1 MGVGGN
7 GAAALSTLSTRETGR
22 LSGRSLQKMDGAMG
36 TRFCV
41 GQCMMMMLKI
51 IAAGCSDGLE
61 LMIGQILAEMLARGG
76 AGVVERIV
84 RIVHLV
90 DLMDGLEAS
99 LVERTIMRH
108 EWQAFDH
115 WDNFVPDIRKH
126 RRFICVFRGKAVY
139 LLAKPLMIIR
149 LRMDQ

>member
-1 MGVGGN
+1 
-7 GAAALSTLSTRETGR
+7 
-22 LSGRSLQKMDGAMG
+22 MDGDMG

-51 IAAGCSDGLE
+51 IATGCCDGLE
-61 LMIGQILAEMLARGG
+61 LMIGQILAEMLAGGG
-76 AGVVERIV
+76 AGVVERVI

-99 LVERTIMRH
+99 FVERTVVRH

-115 WDNFVPDIRKH
+115 WDNFVPYIRKH
-126 RRFICVFRGKAVY
+126 RRFISVFSGKAVY

-149 LRMDQ
+149 LRTDQ